1 MVAVVVSES
10 VAEFRFLRPAAAAF
24 EPTAAPE
31 FETEL
36 PTAFVGVVEPVP
48 VDWFDVAV
56 FSLVFLQVVLS
67 KCP

>member
-1 MVAVVVSES
+1 MAAVVASVSVS
-10 VAEFRFLRPAAAAF
+10 EFRFLRPAAAEF

-36 PTAFVGVVEPVP
+36 PTAFVEAVDPVS

-56 FSLVFLQVVLS
+56 FSLVSLQVVLS